1 MNPVA
6 VTPAESSRRELFLP
20 LVAGYF
26 ALPVL
31 IFLFGW
37 LRPAIG
43 IPAGLVVAGVYFW
56 FVRRPSQPA
65 RPALTQKNL
74 LLILT
79 VTFAWTLLAGVGGV
93 LPQSSDYLKHNL
105 LLHDLTST
113 NWPVTYPH
121 EGGENFLCYALG
133 YYLVPA
139 LGGRLLGADIIPVLL
154 FVWTFA
160 GLFLFFW
167 WAVTLTASPKK
178 IIAAILL
185 FAPTGILWSL
195 FKTHGLTGIVTTA
208 GLEPKLLYGGLLFGY
223 NDSFT
228 RFFYQPQHAL
238 TGWLGAAVLYELLW
252 VKKNPRGAI
261 FIWSLF
267 VFWSPLTSLG
277 LLLVPLAAWGRVC
290 WRNYFEPV
298 NLIGGGVLLAALGIY
313 FQGHVPLPD
322 KGFIGTFL
330 PGLAWPLYYALFIL
344 LLLAPVGLLWLVEW
358 KGKILGEFR
367 PLFMVASALLL
378 LLPLWKFGVAGDLR
392 NQAGAPALLFVALA
406 AARIVQSEKFSWQP
420 PLGFLLTALL
430 LLGAAGAVFRPLKNL
445 TASPPDY
452 AYANIA
458 QSLGWHSLADL
469 TDPRFD
475 LAAQY
480 QGRSDSAAA
489 IWLLRKNPTPA
500 TP

>member
-79 VTFAWTLLAGVGGV
+79 VTFAWTLLVGVGGV
-93 LPQSSDYLKHNL
+93 LPQSGDYLKHNL
-105 LLHDLTST
+105 LLHDLTSA

-121 EGGENFLCYALG
+121 EGGETFLCYALG

-139 LGGRLLGADIIPVLL
+139 LGGRLLGGDIIPALL

-167 WAVTLTASPKK
+167 WAATLTTSPKK
-178 IIAAILL
+178 TIAAILL
-185 FAPTGILWSL
+185 FAPTGILWTL
-195 FKTHGLTGIVTTA
+195 FKAHGLPGIVTA
-208 GLEPKLLYGGLLFGY
+208 ADLEPKLLYGGLLFGY

-228 RFFYQPQHAL
+228 RFNYQPQHAL
-238 TGWLGAAVLYELLW
+238 TGWLGAAVLYEMLW
-252 VKKNPRGAI
+252 VKKNPRGAV
-261 FIWSLF
+261 FVWSLF

-277 LLLVPLAAWGRVC
+277 LLLVPLAAWRRVR
-290 WRNYFEPV
+290 WQNYFEPV
-298 NLIGGGVLLAALGIY
+298 NLIGGGVVLAVLGIY

-330 PGLAWPLYYALFIL
+330 PGWEWPFYYALFL
-344 LLLAPVGLLWLVEW
+344 LLLLVPLLLLWLVERRA
-358 KGKILGEFR
+358 KILGEFR
-367 PLFMVASALLL
+367 PLFFLASALLL
-378 LLPLWKFGVAGDLR
+378 LLPFWKFGVAGDLR
-392 NQAGAPALLFVALA
+392 NQAGGPATLFLALA
-406 AARIVQSEKFSWQP
+406 AARIVSSEKFSWQR
-420 PLGFLLTALL
+420 PLGMLLVVLL
-430 LLGAAGAVFRPLKNL
+430 LIGAINPVLRPLKNL
-445 TASPPDY
+445 VSNSPDY
-452 AYANIA
+452 SYSNIE
-458 QSLGWHSLADL
+458 QSLGWHHLTDM

-480 QGRSDSAAA
+480 QGRGDSPAMR
-489 IWLLRKNPTPA
+489 WLLKKTSTPA
-500 TP
+500 AP